1 MGQLA
6 KEWQLMVSAEMVA
19 LNGGINACQSSSRKT
34 RVPPPSARSR
44 DGKKYVTADVT
55 YTGYQFQDIMDCVLC
70 LNLKDL
76 IDESRSS
83 R

>member
-44 DGKKYVTADVT
+44 DGKKYVTAD
-55 YTGYQFQDIMDCVLC
+55 GDIYRLPISRYNG
-70 LNLKDL
+70 LRALLKF
-76 IDESRSS
+76 EGFN
-83 R
+83 